1 MSKAPRPSVLGN
13 LTAAV
18 APADGAEMKE
28 AQTPAKNE
36 ADMFRTSVYIPRA
49 VADKLHEIA
58 FHEGRKKVHD
68 LFMEGIDAVLSKRGY
83 ATTAEMKDNSKAS

>member
-36 ADMFRTSVYIPRA
+36 ADMF
-49 VADKLHEIA
+49 
-58 FHEGRKKVHD
+58 
-68 LFMEGIDAVLSKRGY
+68 LSLIHI
-83 ATTAEMKDNSKAS
+83 